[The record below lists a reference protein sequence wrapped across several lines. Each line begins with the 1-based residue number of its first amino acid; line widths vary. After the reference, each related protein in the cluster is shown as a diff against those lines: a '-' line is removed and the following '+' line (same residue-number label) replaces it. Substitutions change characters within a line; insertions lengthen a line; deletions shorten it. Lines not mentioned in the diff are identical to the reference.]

1 MAEIMTTRIPTR
13 SRYLA
18 MDWSLVLASQGIE
31 AILDPGGELGWGL
44 IVEDRDYRRALEV
57 IQLYQAENRNWP
69 WRQRISP
76 KGILFDWGSVG
87 WVLLL
92 GLFYWIQTHAGAG
105 FRDAGLMDAVAVSH
119 GEWWRLFTAIF
130 LHADLG
136 HFAMNASI
144 GLLLLGLVMGN
155 CGTGLGLLAAYLAGA
170 GGNVTTWLIFS
181 WGHRSLG
188 ASGMV
193 MGCVGLLVAQSIFAR
208 PENPGRLKYAL
219 TGLAGGLMLFVLLG
233 LSAESDV
240 LAHLG
245 GFVSGILLGSLLQVN
260 PRLAQHTAAN
270 ILAGIIFC
278 VLVILPW
285 WIAVSKSI
293 A

>member
-1 MAEIMTTRIPTR
+1 
-13 SRYLA
+13 

-44 IVEDRDYRRALEV
+44 IVADRDYRRALEV
-57 IQLYQAENRNWP
+57 IQLYQAENRYWP

-87 WVLLL
+87 WVLLI
-92 GLFYWIQTHAGAG
+92 GLFYWIETHAGAG
-105 FRDAGLMDAVAVSH
+105 FREAGLMDSVAVFH
-119 GEWWRLFTAIF
+119 GEWWRLFTAMF

-170 GGNVTTWLIFS
+170 GGNVATWLIFS
-181 WGHRSLG
+181 GGHRSLG

-193 MGCVGLLVAQSIFAR
+193 MGCVGLLAAQSIFAR
-208 PENPGRLKYAL
+208 PENPGRWKYAL
-219 TGLAGGLMLFVLLG
+219 TSFAGGVMLFALLG
-233 LSAESDV
+233 LSPESDV
-240 LAHLG
+240 LAHFGGFASGLVLG
-245 GFVSGILLGSLLQVN
+245 GVLAMR
-260 PRLAQHTAAN
+260 PRLAQNTAAN
-270 ILAGIIFC
+270 VSAGIVFC
-278 VLVILPW
+278 VLVIIPW
-285 WIAVSKSI
+285 WLALNKSVGG
-293 A
+293 